1 MVFKILSQT
10 SRVLATLIGLA
21 LVGYIGYLVLAQYR
35 TQLAVQDA
43 ALTQL
48 TSDTS
53 RRATALSYFF
63 GEQKDKLHELSES
76 REVSAYFENKDLGMS
91 FEYGLRASQIMIDEL
106 FQKMRNSKRLG
117 GSPIFER
124 LVYIDDSGV
133 LLADTRH
140 GSDGNAASWQNYL
153 GAAKPAPRMALE
165 LKGADAKLVLSEPVS
180 FKGRYVGEVVG
191 WISAAQVYQYFIE
204 ASAETSRFP
213 VALVFD
219 RNYLNL
225 PARLRTL
232 LGPGQSSL
240 PADIQPLVPYRLP
253 AAPGESGSLGH
264 AILVPVQGTSL
275 SLITVV
281 PGAEMLDTR
290 APRRMLYT
298 TGGIAL
304 FILLGMFYLQRMN
317 TRNAILQVH
326 LAETTLREA
335 EVDERNRMLAAE
347 IEERRQVEAALRES
361 EARFRAMVGAVPVVI
376 YEYRKSGGSEGFSFV
391 GDKISQLAGITAEEL
406 TGDAARFLELVHP
419 EDRAGSQRTGD
430 FTVSESGPFSRE
442 FRIHPPDGPARWI
455 LATALPQPAADPGDL
470 VWTGCLED
478 ITDRKRADL
487 ALRESRQQ
495 LWDIIDFLPDA
506 TLVID
511 REGRILAWNRAI
523 EVMTG
528 VKAREMIGK
537 GDYEYAL
544 PFYGERRP
552 ILIDLALNPA
562 CQDRPEYAVLRRE
575 ADTTFGEAYTGSLPN
590 REGRA
595 PFLSATASV
604 LRDSRG
610 KVIAAIECIRDS
622 TERLR
627 AEQLLRESEATLR
640 TLMDNM
646 PAGVWWYNEA
656 GVVEYL
662 NSRFAELF
670 GYRLDELPTLDEWF
684 ERAYPDEHQRRFQ
697 KESRQALIAEA
708 RRRGGTVPPLETLIA
723 CRDGSLRHVI
733 VNTQLSQGRT
743 LEILTDIT
751 EQEFIHNELLK
762 VQKMESLG
770 VLAGGIAHDFNNI
783 LTGIMG
789 NISFAQMVL
798 KEESEARLPL
808 QAAEKASL
816 RAAELAHQLLTFAK
830 GGQPLKKVVSV
841 RNLVSEAV
849 SLALRGT
856 SVQARLSLPMD
867 LRHIEADA
875 GQMNQAFNNIVI
887 NAVHAM
893 SGGGTLTVAGENV
906 LLEPGNR
913 LSLPTGPYVKLQFQ
927 DEGCGIRQ
935 ADLKNIFD
943 PYFTTKSG
951 GNGLGLAST
960 LSIVRKHGGHI
971 MVDSELGVG
980 TSFDLF
986 LPASEERAPEQE
998 AHGETVPGERAG
1010 GCVLVMD
1017 DEEMVRVLAAQIL
1030 GYLGYQV
1037 TTCTDGEQAIAQY
1050 RQARESG
1057 TPFLAVIMDLTI
1069 PGGMGGKEAAQ
1080 HILAY
1085 DPAARLVVSSG
1096 YSNDLALSDYSEFG
1110 FCGAVRKP
1118 YKVSELAET
1127 LASLRETGPQGI
1139 S

>member
-43 ALTQL
+43 ALKQL

-63 GEQKDKLHELSES
+63 GEQKDGLHELGES
-76 REVSAYFENKDLGMS
+76 REVSAYFENQALGMS
-91 FEYGLRASQIMIDEL
+91 LEYGLRASQIMIDEL
-106 FQKMRNSKRLG
+106 FLKKRSSKRLG

-124 LVYIDDSGV
+124 IVFVEESGA
-133 LLADTRH
+133 LLADTAHRS
-140 GSDGNAASWQNYL
+140 GATQGSWQRYL
-153 GAAKPAPRMALE
+153 GSAKPTSRMTLE
-165 LKGADAKLVLSEPVS
+165 LKGGEAKLVLSEPVS
-180 FKGRYVGEVVG
+180 FKGRYAGEVVG

-213 VALVFD
+213 VALVFGQD
-219 RNYLNL
+219 YLNL

-232 LGPGQSSL
+232 LGPRELSL
-240 PADIQPLVPYRLP
+240 PPDIRPLVPYRLP
-253 AAPGESGSLGH
+253 PAPGETASLGH
-264 AILVPVQGTSL
+264 AILVPVQGTAL

-281 PGAEMLDTR
+281 PGAEMFDAR

-304 FILLGMFYLQRMN
+304 FILFGMFYLQRMN
-317 TRNAILQVH
+317 TRTAVLQVH

-335 EVDERNRMLAAE
+335 AVDERNRLLASE
-347 IEERRQVEAALRES
+347 IEERRQFEEALRES

-376 YEYRKSGGSEGFSFV
+376 YEYRKSDRGEGFSFV
-391 GDKISQLAGITAEEL
+391 GDKIYQLAGVAAEEL
-406 TGDAARFLELVHP
+406 TADTARFVELVHP
-419 EDRAGSQRTGD
+419 EDRAGSLCTGD
-430 FTVSESGPFSRE
+430 FTVDACGPFSRE
-442 FRIHPPDGPARWI
+442 FRILRPDGETRWI
-455 LATALPQPAADPGDL
+455 LATSLPQPGAAPGDL

-478 ITDRKRADL
+478 ITDRKQADL
-487 ALRESRQQ
+487 ALRESGQQ
-495 LWDIIDFLPDA
+495 LLDIINFLPDA

-511 REGRILAWNRAI
+511 KEGRVLAWNRAI
-523 EVMTG
+523 EAMTG
-528 VKAREMIGK
+528 VKAHEIIGK
-537 GDYEYAL
+537 GDFEYAL

-562 CQDRPEYAVLRRE
+562 CRDRKEYAVLHRE
-575 ADTTFGEAYTGSLPN
+575 ADTTFGEAYTGSLPSRN
-590 REGRA
+590 GRA

-604 LRDSRG
+604 LRDSQG
-610 KVIAAIECIRDS
+610 EVIAAIECIRDS
-622 TERLR
+622 TERLW

-646 PAGVWWYNEA
+646 PAGVWWYNGA

-662 NSRFAELF
+662 NGRFAELF
-670 GYRLDELPTLDEWF
+670 GYGMDELATVDEWY
-684 ERAYPDEHQRRFQ
+684 EKAYPDAEQRRFQ
-697 KESRQALIAEA
+697 RESRQALIAEA
-708 RRRGGTVPPLETLIA
+708 RRSTGTVPPLETLVT
-723 CRDGSLRHVI
+723 CRDGNLRHVI

-830 GGQPLKKVVSV
+830 GGQPLKKVVSL
-841 RNLVSEAV
+841 RNLVAESV

-856 SVQARLSLPMD
+856 SVQARISLAMD

-893 SGGGTLTVAGENV
+893 SGGGTLAVSGENV

-913 LSLPTGPYVKLQFQ
+913 LSLPPGPYVKLQFQ
-927 DEGCGIRQ
+927 DDGCGIRQ

-971 MVDSELGVG
+971 MVNSELGVG

-986 LPASEERAPEQE
+986 LPATEERAPEHEPLRE
-998 AHGETVPGERAG
+998 AVRGEPAG

-1030 GYLGYQV
+1030 NYLGYQV
-1037 TTCTDGEQAIAQY
+1037 TTCTDGAQAIAQY
-1050 RQARESG
+1050 REAREQG
-1057 TPFLAVIMDLTI
+1057 APFLAVIMDLTI

-1085 DPAARLVVSSG
+1085 DPTARLVVSSG
-1096 YSNDLALSDYSEFG
+1096 YSNDLALSDYTDFG

-1127 LASLRETGPQGI
+1127 LAGLRP
-1139 S
+1139 SA